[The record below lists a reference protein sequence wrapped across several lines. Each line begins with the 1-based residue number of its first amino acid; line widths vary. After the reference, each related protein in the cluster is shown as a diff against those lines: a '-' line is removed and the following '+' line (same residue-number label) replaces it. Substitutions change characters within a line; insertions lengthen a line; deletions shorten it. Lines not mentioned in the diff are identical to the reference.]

1 MALKRDRVFW
11 AIALQVAIV
20 NFYLGGF
27 GPAQPLLRAQQHTS
41 LTIAG
46 LHGTAMGIAS
56 ILAGL
61 FSPKLA
67 HRFGRAT
74 TSWIGLAI
82 FSVGI
87 LMFVFSPPIQLT
99 LTATLIAGFGTSTV
113 VIAMVTQLSHHYP
126 LQPSGAVS
134 QASGISSVGY
144 VLGTLSVG
152 AIAATSFNWRF
163 GLLLAVPFSVL
174 LYLFTRSF
182 IAVDHVPDE
191 AGPQRGRLNR
201 QFWISWMG
209 YVACISSEFATTFW
223 AAALLRNRV
232 GSSAAISTISIV
244 ALGSGM
250 GLGRWF
256 GPLALKRARLD
267 TQLKTVILA
276 QFLGFAVLWFSHSLW
291 ISLVALLVAG
301 MGISMQFALAAQ
313 RLIGFSE
320 GRPDL
325 AIGRSSLGSG
335 IAIAAAPF
343 ILGVLGDHLGIS
355 RAYLMVP
362 VLIVVAFA
370 TIVAIPSVQPTA
382 EGLSSVTENELQ
394 N

>member
-1 MALKRDRVFW
+1 MTLKRDRVFW
-11 AIALQVAIV
+11 AIALQVAII

-61 FSPKLA
+61 FSPKLT

-74 TSWIGLAI
+74 TSWLGLAI
-82 FSVGI
+82 FSFGI
-87 LMFVFSPPIQLT
+87 VMFVFSPPIQLT
-99 LTATLIAGFGTSTV
+99 LTATLITGFGASIV
-113 VIAMVTQLSHHYP
+113 VVAMVTQLSHHYP
-126 LQPSGAVS
+126 LQPSDAVS
-134 QASGISSVGY
+134 QGSGISSLGY
-144 VLGTLSVG
+144 VMGTLTVG
-152 AIAATSFNWRF
+152 GIAATSLDWRL
-163 GLLLAVPFSVL
+163 GLLLAIPFSVF
-174 LYLFTRSF
+174 LYFIARSF
-182 IAVDHVPDE
+182 IAVEHVPDE
-191 AGPQRGRLNR
+191 AGPQKGSLNR
-201 QFWISWMG
+201 KFWISWIG
-209 YVACISSEFATTFW
+209 FVACISSEFATTFW

-232 GSSAAISTISIV
+232 GSGAALSTICIV

-256 GPLALKRARLD
+256 GPLVLKRAGVD
-267 TQLKTVILA
+267 SQLKAVILA
-276 QFLGFAVLWFSHSLW
+276 QLLGFTTLWISHNLW
-291 ISLVALLVAG
+291 ISLIALLVAG
-301 MGISMQFALAAQ
+301 MGISMQFALGAQ

-362 VLIVVAFA
+362 VLIVIAFS
-370 TIVAIPSVQPTA
+370 TIVAVPSARSTDDT
-382 EGLSSVTENELQ
+382 LSAVN
-394 N
+394 

>member
-1 MALKRDRVFW
+1 MTLKRDRVFW

-61 FSPKLA
+61 VSPRLV

-74 TSWIGLAI
+74 TSWLGLGI
-82 FSVGI
+82 FSIGI
-87 LMFVFSPPIQLT
+87 LGFVLSPPVQLT
-99 LTATLIAGFGTSTV
+99 LVATLIVGFGTSIV
-113 VIAMVTQLSHHYP
+113 VVAMVTQLSHHFP
-126 LQPSGAVS
+126 THPSSAVS

-144 VLGTLSVG
+144 VIGTLTVG
-152 AIAATSFNWRF
+152 AIAGTSLNWRL
-163 GLLLAVPFSVL
+163 GLLLAIPASVI
-174 LYLFTRSF
+174 LYLATRVV
-182 IAVDHVPDE
+182 IAVEHIPDE
-191 AGPQRGRLNR
+191 TGPQKGRLNR
-201 QFWISWMG
+201 KFWISWIG
-209 YVACISSEFATTFW
+209 FVACISSEFATTFW

-232 GSSAAISTISIV
+232 GSSPAISTICIV

-256 GPLALKRARLD
+256 GPQLLKRATLD
-267 TQLKTVILA
+267 SQLKAVMLA
-276 QFLGFAVLWFSHSLW
+276 QFLGFSALWFSHTLW
-291 ISLVALLVAG
+291 ISLVALLTVG
-301 MGISMQFALAAQ
+301 FGISMQFALAAQ

-335 IAIAAAPF
+335 VAIAAAPF
-343 ILGVLGDHLGIS
+343 ILGVLGDHSGIS

-362 VLIVVAFA
+362 VLIVIAFS
-370 TIVAIPSVQPTA
+370 TIIAIPSAQT
-382 EGLSSVTENELQ
+382 SQ
-394 N
+394 NNVSLVE

>member
-1 MALKRDRVFW
+1 MTLKRDRVFW
-11 AIALQVAIV
+11 AIALQVAII

-41 LTIAG
+41 LTVAG

-56 ILAGL
+56 IFAGL
-61 FSPKLA
+61 FSPKLT

-74 TSWIGLAI
+74 TSWLGLAI
-82 FSVGI
+82 FSFGL

-99 LTATLIAGFGTSTV
+99 LTATFITGFGTSIV
-113 VIAMVTQLSHHYP
+113 VVAMVTQLSHHYP
-126 LQPSGAVS
+126 MHPSAAVS
-134 QASGISSVGY
+134 QASGISSLGY
-144 VLGTLSVG
+144 VTGTLTVG
-152 AIAATSFNWRF
+152 GIAATSLDWRL
-163 GLLLAVPFSVL
+163 GLLLAIPFSTF
-174 LYLFTRSF
+174 LYLIARSF
-182 IAVDHVPDE
+182 IAVEHVPDE
-191 AGPQRGRLNR
+191 AGPQKGSLNR
-201 QFWISWMG
+201 KFWISWIG
-209 YVACISSEFATTFW
+209 FVACISSEFATTFW

-232 GSSAAISTISIV
+232 GSGAALSTICIV

-256 GPLALKRARLD
+256 GPLLLKRAHVD
-267 TQLKTVILA
+267 SQLKAVILA
-276 QFLGFAVLWFSHSLW
+276 QLLGFTTLWISHTLW
-291 ISLVALLVAG
+291 ISLIALLVAG
-301 MGISMQFALAAQ
+301 MGISMQFALGAQ

-343 ILGVLGDHLGIS
+343 ILGILGDHLGIS

-362 VLIVVAFA
+362 VLIAIAFS
-370 TIVAIPSVQPTA
+370 TIIAIPSARST
-382 EGLSSVTENELQ
+382 GDTLSTVN
-394 N
+394 